1 MDRRCLLAGLALSPL
16 LPRVAAAQDFSGF
29 LLQLRTRAVAAGI
42 PDEVVAQTTADLT
55 PNARVL
61 ELDHHQP
68 EFTES
73 WAEYSSHVL
82 SATRIAAGEQKSA
95 VSRNLLAA
103 ITSRFGVPAEPLLG
117 IWGIETNYGK
127 TQGGFDTIDA
137 LTTLAW
143 DRQGGYF
150 EDEVIAAMRIIANG
164 DAPAARLIGSYAGAM
179 GQPQFMP
186 SVYLKT
192 AISFTGDR
200 RPDIWG
206 SDADTLASMGNYL
219 ASYGWQPGLPSSEPV
234 LLPPGF
240 GGATG
245 RRNFTTLE
253 ALLELG
259 VERLPGAV
267 DLPAETQAAVLRP
280 DGPGGQSFLI
290 YHNFLTIRR
299 YNASDYYALAVGA
312 LGRRVLV

>member
-1 MDRRCLLAGLALSPL
+1 MDRRSLLTGLAFFPL
-16 LPRVAAAQDFSGF
+16 LSRAAAAQDFSGF
-29 LLQLRTRAVAAGI
+29 LQRLRTRALVAGI
-42 PDEVVAQTTADLT
+42 PGKVVTQTTAHLT
-55 PNARVL
+55 PNARVID
-61 ELDHHQP
+61 LDHHQP
-68 EFTES
+68 EFTET
-73 WAEYSSHVL
+73 WAEYESHVL
-82 SATRIAAGEQKSA
+82 SATRIAAGQQKSA

-127 TQGGFDTIDA
+127 TQGGFDVIDA
-137 LTTLAW
+137 MTTLAW

-150 EDEVIAAMRIIANG
+150 EDEVISAMRIIANG
-164 DAPAARLIGSYAGAM
+164 DAPASRLVGSYAGAM

-192 AISFTGDR
+192 AISFTGDG

-240 GGATG
+240 AGASG
-245 RRNFTTLE
+245 RRNFTTLA
-253 ALLELG
+253 ALLARG
-259 VERLPGAV
+259 VKRLPGAAE
-267 DLPAETQAAVLRP
+267 LPGETPAALLRP

-290 YHNFLTIRR
+290 YQNFLTIRR